1 MLVQVAQQ
9 LQPELGFPARIAK
22 PAQLVSGLV
31 RVIADLAPEAREHVC
46 LVGQDVGVRAHHH

>member
-9 LQPELGFPARIAK
+9 LQPELGFPAWIAK

-31 RVIADLAPEAREHVC
+31 LVIADLAPEALSGTSSMC
-46 LVGQDVGVRAHHH
+46 ASSVRT